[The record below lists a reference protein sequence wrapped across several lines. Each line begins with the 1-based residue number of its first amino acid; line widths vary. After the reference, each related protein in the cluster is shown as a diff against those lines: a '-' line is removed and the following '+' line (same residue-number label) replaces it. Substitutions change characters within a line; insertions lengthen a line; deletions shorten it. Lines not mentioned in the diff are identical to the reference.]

1 MKKEQTY
8 KQEDFYKNLEH
19 IFREKTT
26 PTQLAGGMEFFVSI
40 HFIEFNI
47 DFLREFK
54 NRIDWNNVYQYFR
67 KNGEVWKLKENEKVF
82 KEFFG
87 DINEY

>member
-19 IFREKTT
+19 IFRERTT
-26 PTQLAGGMEFFVSI
+26 PTQLAGGMEYFIKV
-40 HFIEFNI
+40 HFLDFNI
-47 DFLREFK
+47 NFLREFK
-54 NRIDWNNVYQYFR
+54 NRINWKDVYVQFR
-67 KNGEVWKLKENEKVF
+67 KDGEVWKLKENEKVF

-87 DINEY
+87 EIKDE